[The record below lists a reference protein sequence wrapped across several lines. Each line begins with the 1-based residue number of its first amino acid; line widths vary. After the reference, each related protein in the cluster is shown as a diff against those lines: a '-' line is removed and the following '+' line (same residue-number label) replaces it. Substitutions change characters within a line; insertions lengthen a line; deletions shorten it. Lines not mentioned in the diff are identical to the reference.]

1 MSILLSIEQSEKA
14 MCTDCSMRND
24 LCDLAADAPCEPWT
38 QASIHLT
45 KTQAIHAVQY
55 LEGLCPNVS
64 HESIHFE
71 CKRVNCPD
79 CMKQVHEELG
89 I

>member
-1 MSILLSIEQSEKA
+1 MSIKNPYGKTYRSGIPGQGMQDNPRHYAFNEGVKA
-14 MCTDCSMRND
+14 
-24 LCDLAADAPCEPWT
+24 
-38 QASIHLT
+38 
-45 KTQAIHAVQY
+45 AVQY

-89 I
+89 Q